1 MEGQSLPSSSAWTA
15 PQSICPQYTK
25 SGPQPHKP
33 AKWGIPGLAC
43 PAPSSR
49 VQAQALG
56 PHLTLGSCLLLSVS
70 PITPPWYL
78 PSFLIVDYNVLSTFF
93 GKKKKVGGGRK
104 EKEQI
109 SRNCFAAAVPVTW
122 SKAVCHPL
130 LLRLARSLGP
140 APSVFPFLPISLFPA
155 AHLLPPKKNNH
166 IKTAELSLS
175 SS

>member
-93 GKKKKVGGGRK
+93 GKKKKVGGGVGRRK
-104 EKEQI
+104 
-109 SRNCFAAAVPVTW
+109 
-122 SKAVCHPL
+122 SKFPGIVL
-130 LLRLARSLGP
+130 LLLFLLLG
-140 APSVFPFLPISLFPA
+140 AKLFATPSCSGWQEAWV
-155 AHLLPPKKNNH
+155 LPP
-166 IKTAELSLS
+166 LSFPSFQSLS
-175 SS
+175 FQLLTSSLQRKTTT